1 MSVYEECEHVNDK
14 NSFLVF
20 LRSLAKDYAEHPD
33 EWENRTITDYLE
45 SISAWVEDIGEEPEH
60 ADFKKMAKLFYVG
73 KIYE

>member
-1 MSVYEECEHVNDK
+1 MSIYEESVQVNDR

-20 LRSLAKDYAEHPD
+20 LRSLAKDFAENPD

-45 SISAWVEDIGEEPEH
+45 SISAWVEDSVEEPEQV
-60 ADFKKMAKLFYVG
+60 DFKKMANLFYVG

>member
-1 MSVYEECEHVNDK
+1 MSIYEESVQVNDR

-20 LRSLAKDYAEHPD
+20 LRSLAKDFAENPD

-45 SISAWVEDIGEEPEH
+45 SISAWVEDSGEEPEQV
-60 ADFKKMAKLFYVG
+60 DFKKMANLFYVG

>member
-1 MSVYEECEHVNDK
+1 MSIYEESVQVNDR

-20 LRSLAKDYAEHPD
+20 LRSLAKDFAENPD

-45 SISAWVEDIGEEPEH
+45 SISAWVEDSVEEPEQV
-60 ADFKKMAKLFYVG
+60 DFKKMAKLFYVG